1 MQYQEFIRQNTSSIL
16 PRATRAINM
25 TAAAAA
31 HPIVRLVKIQL
42 SLSGQNPEVWN
53 TGKLSEIAMDRE
65 GMILLI

>member
-1 MQYQEFIRQNTSSIL
+1 
-16 PRATRAINM
+16 M